1 MAIYCS
7 IDGNTLTSGHSIDAL
22 INDRGLA
29 YGHGLFETILLS
41 NGNLPL
47 LSKHIERICRDAP
60 KVGISVESEH
70 IRNCL
75 EQFID
80 HLSVKSVYSGVVK
93 IVLTAG
99 TGGRGYATPEKIK
112 PSVICTFSDLP
123 RDLFQQ
129 RQRGIAVRCCHYK
142 LPINP
147 ALAGIKHLNRLDQII
162 ARAEWRDP
170 VYSEGLIF
178 STEDILVEAISAN
191 VFLKQ
196 MSGDWLTP
204 DISVAGV
211 SGVMRSLLLE
221 EVFSDCG
228 IEVKVSNITKE
239 QLSACE
245 ELFVCNSIRGI
256 VPVTAIYS
264 SNEDLIKSLPIG
276 KDTQMLQTI
285 LNTEYTEYL

>member
-80 HLSVKSVYSGVVK
+80 HLSVNSVYSGVVK

-99 TGGRGYATPEKIK
+99 TGGRGYATPETLK

-123 RDLFQQ
+123 RDLSQQ
-129 RQRGIAVRCCHYK
+129 RQWGIAVRCCHYK

-147 ALAGIKHLNRLDQII
+147 PLAGIKHLNRLDQII
-162 ARAEWRDP
+162 ARAEWRNPD
-170 VYSEGLIF
+170 YSEGLIF
-178 STEDILVEAISAN
+178 STEDMLVEAISAN

-196 MSGDWLTP
+196 ASGDWLTP

-221 EVFSDCG
+221 EVSSDCG

-239 QLSACE
+239 QLSASE

-264 SNEDLIKSLPIG
+264 SNEDLIKSLSIG
-276 KDTQMLQTI
+276 KDTQMLQTV
-285 LNTEYTEYL
+285 LNTDYTEYL

>member
-80 HLSVKSVYSGVVK
+80 HLSVNSVYSGVVK

-162 ARAEWRDP
+162 ARAEWRNPD
-170 VYSEGLIF
+170 YSEGLIF

-196 MSGDWLTP
+196 MSGHWLTP
-204 DISVAGV
+204 NISVAGV

-285 LNTEYTEYL
+285 LNTEYIEYL

>member
-162 ARAEWRDP
+162 ARAEWRNPD
-170 VYSEGLIF
+170 YSEGLIF